1 MPGKVREIPMSD
13 ATLKIP
19 VPLRLRGLTVRAYR
33 VPMNFALGTS
43 AAMIKSAPLL
53 LVDAQMEEG
62 VVGRSYVFCYATS
75 GAKAIAAHI
84 AEAGEL
90 IRGHPCNPRSVAMML
105 SRRFALLGVTGPVRI
120 ALSALD
126 MALWDAAAIAVGRP
140 LAEFLGADRRPIQA
154 YDSRG
159 LGLMGAK
166 ALVDEAQALLKSG
179 LKAVKLRLGY
189 PTLAED
195 LLAVTSVRQHIPSD
209 VIILVDYNQALTTAE
224 AVRRGLALEQAGI
237 TWLEEPIRHDNYRGN
252 AEIARTLKVPLQ
264 IGENFNGP
272 EAMIEAIAAGACDYV
287 MPDAGRIG
295 GVTGWL
301 QAAGIAAAHGIEMSS
316 HLLPEISVHLLAA
329 SPTAHWIEYVDWAD
343 AILEDPLQVKD
354 GAINAP
360 NRPGSGIAWS
370 EEKLR
375 KLETI

>member
-1 MPGKVREIPMSD
+1 MSD
-13 ATLKIP
+13 AIPTLAS
-19 VPLRLRGLTVRAYR
+19 GLTLRALTTRAYR

-43 AAMIKSAPLL
+43 ATMITSAPLL

-62 VVGRSYVFCYATS
+62 VVGHAYVFCFATS

-90 IRGHPCNPRSVAMML
+90 IRGRSCNPQSVATML
-105 SRRFALLGVTGPVRI
+105 SRRFALLGVTGPVRM

-140 LAEFLGADRRPIQA
+140 LADFLGADRRPIQA

-159 LGLMGAK
+159 LGLMGPD
-166 ALVDEAQALLKSG
+166 ALANEAEALLKSG

-195 LLAVTSVRQHIPSD
+195 LRALKTVRDRIPSD
-209 VIILVDYNQALTTAE
+209 VLIMADYNQALTTAE
-224 AVRRGLALEQAGI
+224 AVRRGLALQEEGI

-252 AEIARTLKVPLQ
+252 AEIARTLKVPVQ

-272 EAMIEAIAAGACDYV
+272 EAMIESIAAGACDYV
-287 MPDAGRIG
+287 MPDVGRIG

-316 HLLPEISVHLLAA
+316 HLHPETSVHLLAA

-343 AILEDPLQVKD
+343 AILQEPLQVKD
-354 GAINAP
+354 GAITAP
-360 NRPGSGIAWS
+360 NWPGTGIAWS

-375 KLETI
+375 RLERI

>member
-1 MPGKVREIPMSD
+1 MK
-13 ATLKIP
+13 
-19 VPLRLRGLTVRAYR
+19 
-33 VPMNFALGTS
+33 FALGTS
-43 AAMIKSAPLL
+43 AAMITSAPLL

-90 IRGHPCNPRSVAMML
+90 ILGQPCNPRSVAMML
-105 SRRFALLGVTGPVRI
+105 SRRFALLGVAGPVRI

-166 ALVDEAQALLKSG
+166 ALVSEAQALLKSG

-195 LLAVTSVRQHIPSD
+195 LHAVTSVRQHIPSD

-224 AVRRGLALEQAGI
+224 AVRRGLALEEAGI

-301 QAAGIAAAHGIEMSS
+301 QAAGIAAAHGIDMSS
-316 HLLPEISVHLLAA
+316 HLLPEISAHLLAA

-354 GAINAP
+354 GAITAP

-370 EEKLR
+370 EDKLR
-375 KLETI
+375 KLEGI